1 MKSFARLYT
10 TLDATTSTRDKLDA
24 LTAYFRTT
32 PAADAAWAAY
42 FLSGGKP
49 RQSVPTRALRAIA
62 QARAGLPEWLFDE
75 SYQAVGDLA
84 ETIAHVLPPPSSS
97 TDLGLAVWIE
107 TRLLPL
113 RGAAP
118 EVLEDR
124 LNSHWD
130 ELDWSGR
137 FLLTKLIG
145 GGFRVGVSRQLV
157 VRALAEVA
165 GIDHKRIAHRMVG
178 WTDARRTPSADRFAK
193 LIAADGAGAEI
204 ASVDTGGADI
214 AEGELAAAEQDDIG
228 LPYPFFLAHP
238 LQQSPEV
245 LGDPHAWQ
253 AEWKWDGIRAQMI
266 KRGGEIFIWSRGE
279 DLATEKFPELHPFLN
294 GLPDGTVIDG
304 EILSFQDGLPMPFN
318 VLQTRIGRKN
328 LSKKILEESPVAV
341 IAYDCLEYK
350 GEDIRTKTQS
360 ERRAILEGLQA
371 DTPYPETFRIS
382 ALINFDSWEELAEI
396 RGQSRAMIAEG
407 IMLKRKSA
415 TYQVGRRRGDWWK
428 WKIDPLSVDAVMI
441 YAQKGHG
448 RRADLYTDY
457 TFAVWDGDKLVP
469 FAKAYSGLTDV
480 EINKVDY
487 FIKRNTLEKFGPV
500 RTVKPELV
508 FEIGFEGINKST
520 RHKSGIALRFPR
532 ILRWRHDKPKEE
544 ADTLDSLRALLGE

>member
-1 MKSFARLYT
+1 MKAFAQL
-10 TLDATTSTRDKLDA
+10 
-24 LTAYFRTT
+24 
-32 PAADAAWAAY
+32 
-42 FLSGGKP
+42 FLSLDETNKTNEKVKVLKDYFTNVPDTDKMHMLALFTGRKP
-49 RQSVPTRALRAIA
+49 KRIINSTQIRTWAVEASNIP
-62 QARAGLPEWLFDE
+62 PWLFEE
-75 SYQAVGDLA
+75 SYHVVGDLA
-84 ETIAHVLPPPSSS
+84 ETMALLMPRNENSSNKTLTEWIAELN
-97 TDLGLAVWIE
+97 TLGNKTEEERKLW
-107 TRLLPL
+107 LLDSW
-113 RGAAP
+113 AM
-118 EVLEDR
+118 
-124 LNSHWD
+124 
-130 ELDWSGR
+130 LDSQER
-137 FLLTKLIG
+137 FVFNKLLTG
-145 GGFRVGVSRQLV
+145 SFRVGVSQNLV
-157 VRALAEVA
+157 IKALADISNHDA
-165 GIDHKRIAHRMVG
+165 ATLTHRIMGNWVPETYRYEQ
-178 WTDARRTPSADRFAK
+178 
-193 LIAADGAGAEI
+193 LIQEQGAAD
-204 ASVDTGGADI
+204 DI
-214 AEGELAAAEQDDIG
+214 SR
-228 LPYPFFLAHP
+228 PYPFFLAYP
-238 LQQSPEV
+238 IQETSEKQKSADEIQGA
-245 LGDPHAWQ
+245 LGDACQWQ

-266 KRGGEIFIWSRGE
+266 KRDGKIFIWSRGE

-294 GLPDGTVIDG
+294 ALPDGTVIDG
-304 EILSFQDGLPMPFN
+304 EILSFQNGLPMPFN

-328 LSKKILEESPVAV
+328 LNKKILEESPVAV
-341 IAYDCLEYK
+341 IAYDCLEFK

-360 ERRAILEGLQA
+360 ERREILEGLQA
-371 DTPYPETFRIS
+371 ETPYPETFRIS
-382 ALINFDSWEELAEI
+382 ALISFNSWDELAEI

-457 TFAVWDGDKLVP
+457 TFAVWDGNKLVP
-469 FAKAYSGLTDV
+469 FAKAYSGLTDA

>member
-1 MKSFARLYT
+1 MKAFAQL
-10 TLDATTSTRDKLDA
+10 
-24 LTAYFRTT
+24 
-32 PAADAAWAAY
+32 
-42 FLSGGKP
+42 FLSLDETNKTNEKVKVLKDYFN
-49 RQSVPTRALRAIA
+49 SVPDTDKMNMLALFTGRKPKRIINSTFIRNWAVEASNIPA
-62 QARAGLPEWLFDE
+62 WLFEE
-75 SYQAVGDLA
+75 SYHVVGDLA
-84 ETIAHVLPPPSSS
+84 ETMALLMPANENSSNKTLTEWIAELNL
-97 TDLGLAVWIE
+97 LGDKTEEERKLWLMESWAM
-107 TRLLPL
+107 
-113 RGAAP
+113 
-118 EVLEDR
+118 
-124 LNSHWD
+124 
-130 ELDWSGR
+130 LDSQER
-137 FLLTKLIG
+137 FVFNKLLTG
-145 GGFRVGVSRQLV
+145 SFRVGVSQNLVIKALADITSLDAATLTHRIMGNWLPETYTYEQLV
-157 VRALAEVA
+157 QEQ
-165 GIDHKRIAHRMVG
+165 G
-178 WTDARRTPSADRFAK
+178 
-193 LIAADGAGAEI
+193 AAD
-204 ASVDTGGADI
+204 DI
-214 AEGELAAAEQDDIG
+214 SR
-228 LPYPFFLAHP
+228 PYPFFLAYP
-238 LQQSPEV
+238 IQETSDRQKSTDEIQV
-245 LGDPHAWQ
+245 ALGDAAQWQ

-266 KRGGEIFIWSRGE
+266 KREGKIFIWSRGE

-294 GLPDGTVIDG
+294 TLPNGTVIDG
-304 EILSFQDGLPMPFN
+304 EILSFQNGLPMPFN

-341 IAYDCLEYK
+341 IAYDCLEFG
-350 GEDIRTKTQS
+350 GEDIRDKTQS
-360 ERRAILEGLQA
+360 ERRAILEQLQA
-371 DTPYPETFRIS
+371 ATPYPETFRIS
-382 ALINFDSWEELAEI
+382 ALISFDSWEQLGEI

-469 FAKAYSGLTDV
+469 FAKAYSGLTDA

-508 FEIGFEGINKST
+508 FEIGFEGINKSN

-544 ADTLDSLRALLGE
+544 ADTLENLKALLGNQD